1 MASELLHQVE
11 KILSCNRKY
20 AIFPDH
26 KGEIVIIINN
36 HAALLLVK
44 RRKKKLLS
52 IFITGVM
59 CLQLTFLKKIDF
71 TLL

>member
-44 RRKKKLLS
+44 RRKKN
-52 IFITGVM
+52 
-59 CLQLTFLKKIDF
+59 C
-71 TLL
+71 